1 MSVVGRSLGRVP
13 GVAWALGVL
22 LAVYVTLGWVFEHEA
37 EVRGLL
43 SPGGTP
49 NLEVIAVGGAYLL
62 VRLVVRFGVPLVVA
76 LAIARRYAAP
86 LAATIA
92 SRARAR
98 GTDRPDQ

>member
-76 LAIARRYAAP
+76 LA
-86 LAATIA
+86 LAGRVAVALA

>member
-22 LAVYVTLGWVFEHEA
+22 LTVYVTLGWVFEHEA

-49 NLEVIAVGGAYLL
+49 NLDVIAVGGAYLL
-62 VRLVVRFGVPLVVA
+62 VRLVVRIGVPLVVA
-76 LAIARRYAAP
+76 LTLGGRVVVA
-86 LAATIA
+86 LA
-92 SRARAR
+92 SRARSRRMAR
-98 GTDRPDQ
+98 PGQ